1 VRVFISEFLVGGGT
15 AETPVSPS
23 MRREGLL
30 MLQSVAADVAQIPGF
45 SVITTLELEIPCV
58 GNLEFGNFE
67 VVRVQNQADEAATFQ
82 QLCHEVD
89 AVLVIAPETGGIL
102 AQRCRQVRGAPTVSW
117 NCTPEAIELCGDK
130 LRMADHLQ
138 GAGLPTIPTQLMD
151 FARPPREW
159 TPPLVLKPR
168 DGAGSCLTF
177 LIRNRLEWNHAVHS
191 YQTANASENGL
202 LQPFIAGKALSVGI
216 NLSLD
221 GKQRECLPVGEQFLS
236 ADGRFQYLGGR
247 IPAEISSAIAAEVCE
262 LALAVCQSIEGLAGY
277 IGLDL
282 ILTDEGDIR
291 VVEVNPRLTTS
302 YIGYRQLYNG
312 ILPQE
317 WLTGTDLLAKR
328 GWKSGGVDFRSTSNE

>member
-1 VRVFISEFLVGGGT
+1 
-15 AETPVSPS
+15 
-23 MRREGLL
+23 
-30 MLQSVAADVAQIPGF
+30 MLQSVAADIAQIPGF
-45 SVITTLELEIPCV
+45 TVITTLESEIPCAGSFASV
-58 GNLEFGNFE
+58 NIE

-89 AVLVIAPETGGIL
+89 AVLVIAPETDGIL
-102 AQRCRQVRGAPTVSW
+102 AQRCHQVRDAPTVSW

-130 LRMADHLQ
+130 LRMADHLH
-138 GAGLPTIPTQLMD
+138 AACLPTIPTQSLD
-151 FARPPREW
+151 FAVPPTEW
-159 TPPLVLKPR
+159 TTPLVLKPR

-177 LIRNRLEWNHAVHS
+177 LIRNQLEWNHAAHA

-202 LQPFIAGKALSVGI
+202 IQPFIAGKALSVGI

-221 GKQRECLPVGEQFLS
+221 GKQRECLPVGEQYLS
-236 ADGRFQYLGGR
+236 ADGRFHYLGGR
-247 IPAEISSAIAAEVCE
+247 IPAEISPTVAAQVCE

-282 ILTDEGDIR
+282 ILTEEGDLR

-312 ILPQE
+312 ILPQG
-317 WLTGTDLLAKR
+317 WLTRTDLLAKR
-328 GWKSGGVDFRSTSNE
+328 GWNSGSVDFRSTPNE

>member
-1 VRVFISEFLVGGGT
+1 
-15 AETPVSPS
+15 
-23 MRREGLL
+23 

-151 FARPPREW
+151 FACPPREW

>member
-1 VRVFISEFLVGGGT
+1 
-15 AETPVSPS
+15 
-23 MRREGLL
+23 
-30 MLQSVAADVAQIPGF
+30 MLQSVTADVAQIPGF
-45 SVITTLELEIPCV
+45 SVITTLEPEIPCV
-58 GNLEFGNFE
+58 GNLELGNFE

-89 AVLVIAPETGGIL
+89 AVLVIAPETDGIL

-130 LRMADHLQ
+130 LRMADHLHA
-138 GAGLPTIPTQLMD
+138 AGIPTIPTQLMD
-151 FARPPREW
+151 FACPPREW
-159 TPPLVLKPR
+159 TAPVVLKPR

-177 LIRNRLEWNHAVHS
+177 LIRNRLEWNQAAHS
-191 YQTANASENGL
+191 YQTANASENSL

-221 GKQRECLPVGEQFLS
+221 GKQRECLLVSEQFLS
-236 ADGRFQYLGGR
+236 ADERFQYLGGR
-247 IPAEISSAIAAEVCE
+247 IPAEISPTIAAEVCE

-282 ILTDEGDIR
+282 ILTDDGDIR
-291 VVEVNPRLTTS
+291 VVELNPRLTTS

-312 ILPQE
+312 ILPQG
-317 WLTGTDLLAKR
+317 WLTRTDLLANR
-328 GWKSGGVDFRSTSNE
+328 GWKSGGVDFRSTPNE

>member
-1 VRVFISEFLVGGGT
+1 
-15 AETPVSPS
+15 
-23 MRREGLL
+23 
-30 MLQSVAADVAQIPGF
+30 MLQSVTADVAQIPGF
-45 SVITTLELEIPCV
+45 SVITTLEPALPCV
-58 GNLEFGNFE
+58 GNLELGNFE

-89 AVLVIAPETGGIL
+89 AVLVIAPETDGIL

-130 LRMADHLQ
+130 LRMADHLHA
-138 GAGLPTIPTQLMD
+138 AGIPTIPTQLMD
-151 FARPPREW
+151 FACPPREW
-159 TPPLVLKPR
+159 TAPVVLKPR

-177 LIRNRLEWNHAVHS
+177 LIRNRLEWNQAAHS

-221 GKQRECLPVGEQFLS
+221 GKQRECLLVSEQFLS
-236 ADGRFQYLGGR
+236 ADERFQYLGGR
-247 IPAEISSAIAAEVCE
+247 IPAEISPTIAAEVCE

-282 ILTDEGDIR
+282 ILTDDGDIR
-291 VVEVNPRLTTS
+291 VVELNPRLTTS

-312 ILPQE
+312 ILPQG
-317 WLTGTDLLAKR
+317 WLTRTDLLANR
-328 GWKSGGVDFRSTSNE
+328 GWKSGGVDFRSTPNE

>member
-1 VRVFISEFLVGGGT
+1 
-15 AETPVSPS
+15 
-23 MRREGLL
+23 
-30 MLQSVAADVAQIPGF
+30 
-45 SVITTLELEIPCV
+45 VITTLELEIPCV

-159 TPPLVLKPR
+159 TTPLVLKPR

>member
-1 VRVFISEFLVGGGT
+1 
-15 AETPVSPS
+15 
-23 MRREGLL
+23 
-30 MLQSVAADVAQIPGF
+30 MLQSVTADVAQIPGF
-45 SVITTLELEIPCV
+45 SVITTLEPEIPFV
-58 GNLEFGNFE
+58 GNLELGNFE

-89 AVLVIAPETGGIL
+89 AVLVIAPETDGIL

-130 LRMADHLQ
+130 LRMADHLHA
-138 GAGLPTIPTQLMD
+138 AGLPTIPTQLMD
-151 FARPPREW
+151 FACPPREW
-159 TPPLVLKPR
+159 TAPVVLKPR

-177 LIRNRLEWNHAVHS
+177 LIRNRLEWNQAAHS

-221 GKQRECLPVGEQFLS
+221 GKQREYLLVSEQFLS

-247 IPAEISSAIAAEVCE
+247 IPAEISPTIAAEVCE
-262 LALAVCQSIEGLAGY
+262 LALAVCQSIDGLAGY

-282 ILTDEGDIR
+282 ILTDDGDIR
-291 VVEVNPRLTTS
+291 VVELNPRLTTS

-312 ILPQE
+312 ILPQG
-317 WLTGTDLLAKR
+317 WLTRTDLLANR
-328 GWKSGGVDFRSTSNE
+328 GWKSGGVDFRSTPNE